1 MNKKSRRFRNK
12 TEAAAFFVITDS
24 FILQKKGGGALYV
37 KSSEMISDRL
47 NLLLI
52 KAPSAYQKLMSNII
66 MPKGIFIGK

>member
-12 TEAAAFFVITDS
+12 TEAAVLILITDS
-24 FILQKKGGGALYV
+24 FILQKGWGALYV

-47 NLLLI
+47 NLLPL

-66 MPKGIFIGK
+66 MTKGIFIGK

>member
-12 TEAAAFFVITDS
+12 TEAAAFIVITDS
-24 FILQKKGGGALYV
+24 FILQKRGALYV
-37 KSSEMISDRL
+37 KSSEMISDHL

-52 KAPSAYQKLMSNII
+52 KALSAYQKLMSNII

>member
-24 FILQKKGGGALYV
+24 FILQKGGALYV
-37 KSSEMISDRL
+37 KSSEMISDHL

-52 KAPSAYQKLMSNII
+52 KALSAYQKLMSNII